1 MKQKKNKRE
10 DQDKDLTIAKAKLD
24 NLLVKIEAGMQSVTA
39 MEEIT
44 HLLNR
49 MIDLQEA
56 GLGDTEEFRQLEQRY
71 EFLNDYNE
79 QQQSLFNLLDK

>member
-1 MKQKKNKRE
+1 MKQKNNKRE

-39 MEEIT
+39 LEEIT

-56 GLGDTEEFRQLEQRY
+56 GLDDTEEFRQLKQRY

-79 QQQSLFNLLDK
+79 QQQSLFNLFDK

>member
-1 MKQKKNKRE
+1 MKQKNNKRE
-10 DQDKDLTIAKAKLD
+10 NQDKDLTIAKAKLD

-39 MEEIT
+39 LEEIT

-56 GLGDTEEFRQLEQRY
+56 GLGDTEEFRQLKQRY

-79 QQQSLFNLLDK
+79 QQQTLFNLFDK

>member
-1 MKQKKNKRE
+1 MKQKNNKRE
-10 DQDKDLTIAKAKLD
+10 NQDKDLTIAKAKLD

-56 GLGDTEEFRQLEQRY
+56 GLGDTEEFRQLKQRY

-79 QQQSLFNLLDK
+79 QQQTLFNLFDK